1 MGQITSNTFLG
12 SFLTDICKKN
22 ADIKTVVEIGTWDGM
37 GSTECIIHGLA
48 NSNKSEIKFISLE
61 SDLSMHNNAV
71 KSWENKLP
79 EWAFLIHGRIVD
91 EKDMDSNN
99 LNFDEKNWFQNDIAN
114 IKTCENVFEILP
126 NKIDLLV
133 LDGGEF
139 STESEF
145 KKLANR
151 SKIIVLDDTEVRKG
165 RAIKASV
172 ISSPDKYK
180 IIFNLPEIRNGI
192 IAFEII

>member
-1 MGQITSNTFLG
+1 MGQITLDTFLG
-12 SFLTDICKKN
+12 SFLKDICEKN

-37 GSTECIIHGLA
+37 GSTECIIQGLG
-48 NSNKSEIKFISLE
+48 NSNKSGIKFISLE
-61 SDLSMHNNAV
+61 SNLSMYQGAV
-71 KSWENKLP
+71 KVWENKLP
-79 EWAFLIHGRIVD
+79 EWVSLIHGRIVD

-99 LNFDEKNWFQNDIAN
+99 LNSDEKNWFQHDLASM
-114 IKTCENVFEILP
+114 KTCQNVFEIIP
-126 NKIDLLV
+126 NQIDLLL

-145 KKLANR
+145 KKLASR
-151 SKIIVLDDTEVRKG
+151 SKIIIVDDTEARKS

-180 IIFNLPEIRNGI
+180 IIFNLPEMRNGI
-192 IAFEII
+192 LAFEII